1 MMAKESKYS
10 AVIVAGGKG
19 LRAGGDMPK
28 QFQSVRGIPIL
39 MRTINQ
45 FYLFDNSIEI
55 VVVLPEGY
63 HDFWIELCEQHNF
76 TVKHM
81 LAVGGETRFH
91 SVRNGLLKV
100 NKDSIVAIHDA
111 ARPFVPIDVIKRCY
125 NEAESFQCG
134 VIPVI
139 EEKNSVRVMHG
150 YDSLSFDRSKLRIV
164 QTPQT
169 FPASLILNAYDLPF
183 SSSYTDDASVADAAG
198 IQIKLVE
205 GDEVNIKITTPYD
218 LKIAEFLVGL

>member
-10 AVIVAGGKG
+10 VVIVAGGKG

-63 HDFWIELCEQHNF
+63 HDFWIELCEQHHF
-76 TVKHM
+76 TVGHT
-81 LAVGGETRFH
+81 LTVGGETRFH